1 MKRQAEGV
9 PPGQAAAF
17 GTADVSTNTELK
29 SSDFGGKRC
38 FWKRPRLHDDI
49 RDSGKGERTARAQQG
64 ESASGRPLA
73 KGACPG
79 VGRTGARPKRGRW
92 LDRARDPR
100 RPENPRL
107 PPVGSSPGKAGTP
120 GGGGEAVPGPAER
133 PLPPPGEAGTEGQ
146 RRPLRQRSWVTWAPP
161 AHGCA
166 PRGRGAPAPAPCV
179 GGLRRHRRPRGP
191 DPPGQAGSPQ
201 RWRRNCSLD
210 AGGGPR
216 TPAGIPPSPQSSP
229 CGSLDGSGL
238 QPKESAPAGESRG
251 GHREMPPPPP
261 HSPGD
266 PMTWSPDA
274 HTERHG

>member
-1 MKRQAEGV
+1 M
-9 PPGQAAAF
+9 
-17 GTADVSTNTELK
+17 
-29 SSDFGGKRC
+29 
-38 FWKRPRLHDDI
+38 
-49 RDSGKGERTARAQQG
+49 
-64 ESASGRPLA
+64 
-73 KGACPG
+73 
-79 VGRTGARPKRGRW
+79 
-92 LDRARDPR
+92 
-100 RPENPRL
+100 
-107 PPVGSSPGKAGTP
+107 
-120 GGGGEAVPGPAER
+120 
-133 PLPPPGEAGTEGQ
+133 
-146 RRPLRQRSWVTWAPP
+146 TWAPP

-191 DPPGQAGSPQ
+191 EPPGQARSPQ

-210 AGGGPR
+210 ASGGPR

-251 GHREMPPPPP
+251 VHREMPPPPP

-274 HTERHG
+274 HTERHGACGGGGARGAAKPPTPTHSAQDAQNGSRDESQARTPLRMARGP

>member
-64 ESASGRPLA
+64 ESASGRTLA

-92 LDRARDPR
+92 LDGARDPR

-107 PPVGSSPGKAGTP
+107 PHVGSSPGKAGTP

-133 PLPPPGEAGTEGQ
+133 PLPPRGEAGAEGQ

-166 PRGRGAPAPAPCV
+166 PRGRGAPAPALCV

-216 TPAGIPPSPQSSP
+216 TPAGIPPP
-229 CGSLDGSGL
+229 L
-238 QPKESAPAGESRG
+238 KAAPAVPWTDLVCSRRKARRPG
-251 GHREMPPPPP
+251 
-261 HSPGD
+261 SPGGD
-266 PMTWSPDA
+266 TGRCPPLRPTLLV
-274 HTERHG
+274 TR